1 MAVVSLASVWDC
13 FWGVCQLLEASC
25 RAHAVPSR
33 HYNSICLICMGGA
46 WVKNQGGLNRLGQA
60 QSIDKCSNKN
70 LKSEKCI
77 TFKNGGAMASQGRKH
92 RPCFFDRDK
101 HNNNFDFNCFNFK
114 YYFKILIKQFSENN
128 KAKQ

>member
-13 FWGVCQLLEASC
+13 FRGVCQLLEANC
-25 RAHAVPSR
+25 RANAVPSR

-46 WVKNQGGLNRLGQA
+46 WVKNQGGINWLGQA

-77 TFKNGGAMASQGRKH
+77 TFKNGAGEGAMASQGRKRRH
-92 RPCFFDRDK
+92 AFLIET
-101 HNNNFDFNCFNFK
+101 NTTIIS
-114 YYFKILIKQFSENN
+114 ILIVLILNIILKF
-128 KAKQ
+128 